1 MERFMKRFD
10 GWREMLPRDLSEAG
24 EMVREQWKRNP
35 LPIQL
40 LLLLCLNLLIAPAVD
55 AATGEEITRRAA
67 YALGILGIVIV
78 GLGVY
83 LFVVIFQP
91 ERF

>member
-1 MERFMKRFD
+1 MKRID
-10 GWREMLPRDLSEAG
+10 GLREMLPRNWSEAG
-24 EMVREQWKRNP
+24 EMVHEQWKRNP

-67 YALGILGIVIV
+67 YAIGILGIVIV

>member
-1 MERFMKRFD
+1 MKRID